1 MGCMRPVSCTPYTN
15 FHELNLDWVIQKVQ
29 ELDGRVNGDIRAE
42 IEKVLADAFVD
53 ITYNAGEKAISFYIA
68 LKEE

>member
-1 MGCMRPVSCTPYTN
+1 MPRPVSCTPYTN
-15 FHELNLDWVIQKVQ
+15 FHEINLDWVIRKVR
-29 ELDGRVNGDIRAE
+29 ELDERMNGDIRGE

-53 ITYNAGEKAISFYIA
+53 ITYNANEKSISFFIA

>member
-1 MGCMRPVSCTPYTN
+1 MGVFQSGYTPYTN
-15 FHELNLDWVIQKVQ
+15 FHELNADWIVAKVK
-29 ELDGRVNGDIRAE
+29 ELDERVSGDIRGE

>member
-1 MGCMRPVSCTPYTN
+1 MRPVSCTPYTD
-15 FHELNLDWVIQKVQ
+15 FHQLNLDWVISKVK
-29 ELDGRVNGDIRAE
+29 ELDERVNGDIRAE

-53 ITYNAGEKAISFYIA
+53 ITYNADDKAISFYLA

>member
-1 MGCMRPVSCTPYTN
+1 MRPVSCTPYTN
-15 FHELNLDWVIQKVQ
+15 FHELNLDWVIRKVQ
-29 ELDGRVNGDIRAE
+29 ELDERVHGDIRAE

-53 ITYNAGEKAISFYIA
+53 ITYNADDKAISFYIA

>member
-1 MGCMRPVSCTPYTN
+1 MRPVSCTPYTN
-15 FHELNLDWVIQKVQ
+15 FHEINLDWIIQKVQ

-53 ITYNAGEKAISFYIA
+53 ITYNADAKAISFYIA

>member
-1 MGCMRPVSCTPYTN
+1 MRPVSCTPYTN
-15 FHELNLDWVIQKVQ
+15 FHELNLDWVIRKVQ
-29 ELDGRVNGDIRAE
+29 ELDERMNGDIRAE

-53 ITYNAGEKAISFYIA
+53 ITYNADEKAISFYIA

>member
-1 MGCMRPVSCTPYTN
+1 MRPVSCTPYTN
-15 FHELNLDWVIQKVQ
+15 FHEINLDWVIRKVQ
-29 ELDGRVNGDIRAE
+29 ELDERVNGDIRAE

-53 ITYNAGEKAISFYIA
+53 ITYNADNKAISFYIA

>member
-1 MGCMRPVSCTPYTN
+1 MPRPVSCTPYTN
-15 FHELNLDWVIQKVQ
+15 FHEINLDWIIRKVQ
-29 ELDGRVNGDIRAE
+29 ELDERMNGDIRGE

-53 ITYNAGEKAISFYIA
+53 ITYNAGEKSISFYIA

>member
-1 MGCMRPVSCTPYTN
+1 MRPVSCTPYTN
-15 FHELNLDWVIQKVQ
+15 FHELNLDWVIRKVQ
-29 ELDGRVNGDIRAE
+29 ELDERVNGDIRAE

-53 ITYNAGEKAISFYIA
+53 ITYNSDDKAISFYIA

>member
-1 MGCMRPVSCTPYTN
+1 MRPVSCTPYTN
-15 FHELNLDWVIQKVQ
+15 FHELNLDWVIKKVQ
-29 ELDGRVNGDIRAE
+29 ELDERVNGDIRAE

-53 ITYNAGEKAISFYIA
+53 ITYNADDKAISFYIA

>member
-1 MGCMRPVSCTPYTN
+1 MRPVSCTPYTN
-15 FHELNLDWVIQKVQ
+15 FHELNLDWVIRKVQ
-29 ELDGRVNGDIRAE
+29 ELDDRVTGDIRAE

-53 ITYNAGEKAISFYIA
+53 ITYNTDDKAISFYIA

>member
-1 MGCMRPVSCTPYTN
+1 MRPVSCTPYTN
-15 FHELNLDWVIQKVQ
+15 FHELNLDWVIRKVQ
-29 ELDGRVNGDIRAE
+29 ELDERVNGDIRAE

-53 ITYNAGEKAISFYIA
+53 ITYNADEKAISFYIA

>member
-1 MGCMRPVSCTPYTN
+1 MRPVSCTPYTN
-15 FHELNLDWVIQKVQ
+15 FHELNLDWVIRKVQ
-29 ELDGRVNGDIRAE
+29 ELDERVNGDIRAE

-53 ITYNAGEKAISFYIA
+53 ITYNADDKAISFYIA

>member
-1 MGCMRPVSCTPYTN
+1 MRPVSCTPYTN
-15 FHELNLDWVIQKVQ
+15 FHEINLDWIIQKVQ
-29 ELDGRVNGDIRAE
+29 ELDERVNGDIRAE

-53 ITYNAGEKAISFYIA
+53 ITYNADDKAISFYIA